1 MIEIV
6 LADDHHVVRQGL
18 RKLLEAEAD
27 LSVVAE
33 ASDGIETV
41 RLVEE
46 VQPDVL
52 VVDLMMPGLNGLAV
66 TRQVSQHVSKTRVVV
81 LSMHA
86 DDAYV
91 LQALRNG
98 AIGYVLKDSDS
109 GDLVEAVRKAA
120 VGRRYFS
127 APLSERAM
135 DAYVQ
140 KAQSAPIDVYEML
153 TEREQEI
160 LQLTA
165 EGHTSTQIA
174 DRLSI
179 SPRTVETHRSNLM
192 RKLGLHGQADVIR
205 YALQRGI
212 ISKISTS
219 FPGESSADI

>member
-1 MIEIV
+1 MIRIV

-18 RKLLEAEAD
+18 RRILDAEEG

-41 RLVEE
+41 RIVEE

-66 TRQVSQHVSKTRVVV
+66 IRQVKVRVPKARIVV

-91 LQALRNG
+91 FAALRSG
-98 AIGYVLKDSDS
+98 AISYVLKDSDS
-109 GDLVEAVRKAA
+109 SDLVEAIRRAA
-120 VGRRYFS
+120 VGKRYLS

-135 DAYVQ
+135 DAYVE
-140 KAQSAPIDVYEML
+140 KAKESTLDLYEML
-153 TEREQEI
+153 TPREQEI

-165 EGHTSTQIA
+165 EGNTSAQIA
-174 DRLSI
+174 ERLFI
-179 SPRTVETHRSNLM
+179 SPRTVEKHRFNLM
-192 RKLGLHGQADVIR
+192 NKLDLHVQADVVR
-205 YALQRGI
+205 YAITRGI
-212 ISKISTS
+212 VSPDVS
-219 FPGESSADI
+219 